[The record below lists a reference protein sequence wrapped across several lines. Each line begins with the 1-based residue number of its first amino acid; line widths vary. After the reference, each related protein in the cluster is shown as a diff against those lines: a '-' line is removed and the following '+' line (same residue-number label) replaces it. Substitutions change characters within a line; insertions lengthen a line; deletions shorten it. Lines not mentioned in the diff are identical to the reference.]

1 MYYINNEWRSSE
13 MSRQLHDIG
22 RGNEGSDLRQYGD
35 VKFGEGRRGQQSFSR
50 MEIRR
55 GSLPDLQGKFGQR
68 REENGW
74 QDHGVKGRN
83 TVSEAVRVARRIPS
97 RWNTRCRGSMHAMIK
112 IERRHPLTLVS
123 LAK

>member
-1 MYYINNEWRSSE
+1 
-13 MSRQLHDIG
+13 MSRLLHDIG

-35 VKFGEGRRGQQSFSR
+35 VKFGEGRRGRQSLSR

-55 GSLPDLQGKFGQR
+55 RSLPDLQGKFGQR

-83 TVSEAVRVARRIPS
+83 TVSETVS
-97 RWNTRCRGSMHAMIK
+97 GSPHSITLEHPMQGFHACND
-112 IERRHPLTLVS
+112 
-123 LAK
+123 

>member
-1 MYYINNEWRSSE
+1 

-35 VKFGEGRRGQQSFSR
+35 VKFGEGRRGRQSFSR

-74 QDHGVKGRN
+74 QDHGGKRK
-83 TVSEAVRVARRIPS
+83 EYCQRS
-97 RWNTRCRGSMHAMIK
+97 REW
-112 IERRHPLTLVS
+112 
-123 LAK
+123 LAAFHYAGTPDAGVPCMQ